1 MNTLNPTSYNP
12 LDSDNL
18 QTKVIEI
25 RGKIFSIEAE
35 NIKEKVDGQ
44 TTINTNYKKESI
56 GSQLRESYEGPYTVN
71 RQNINTKVQYTDTCV
86 IQANS
91 RIVRYGNRVRFSSVS
106 DLQLCLGINEA
117 RKIGILGILA
127 PLKVGLVIGVAAKI
141 SLTSILAYN
150 VNTFKKKSWTKMAGI
165 QLERWKVEKVIVKA
179 ASVETLCVSKKEWKI
194 RKRFIQT
201 SNGPKQ
207 HLYT

>member
-1 MNTLNPTSYNP
+1 MNTLSPTSYNP

-18 QTKVIEI
+18 QATIIEI

-35 NIKEKVDGQ
+35 NIKEKVEGQ
-44 TTINTNYKKESI
+44 TTINTNYRKENI
-56 GSQLRESYEGPYTVN
+56 GSKLRESYEGSYTVN
-71 RQNINTKVQYTDTCV
+71 RQNINTTVKYTDTCV

-127 PLKVGLVIGVAAKI
+127 PFKVGLVIGVASKI
-141 SLTSILAYN
+141 SLTSILTYGFN
-150 VNTFKKKSWTKMAGI
+150 KFKKKSWAKMGGI
-165 QLERWKVEKVIVKA
+165 QLERWKVQKVIVKA
-179 ASVETLCVSKKEWKI
+179 ASLETLSFCKKEWKT

-201 SNGPKQ
+201 ANGPKQ